1 MQAREIMTRPV
12 VRVGP
17 STPVREAVALLTE
30 HGVAALPVVDAD
42 CRVVGVFTEFDAL
55 RAEVAGNGLV
65 PAQRVSERMTTPAEV
80 VSLDTDARE
89 IARRMLG
96 DRLRSVPVVDDGV
109 LVGIVS
115 RRDVLRPL
123 VRGDDSIASRLL
135 ALLTDYSGHRNRWSV
150 EVLGGAV
157 TVRGEFGDEA
167 ERQVVRA
174 LARTVPGVVSIEL
187 GPRDAGLPSAVVE
200 VTP

>member
-1 MQAREIMTRPV
+1 MQAHEIMTRPV

-42 CRVVGVFTEFDAL
+42 SRVVGVFTESDAL
-55 RAEVAGNGLV
+55 RAETTENGFD
-65 PAQRVSERMTTPAEV
+65 PARRVRERMTTPVEV

-123 VRGDDSIASRLL
+123 VRGDDSIAARLL
-135 ALLTDYSGHRNRWSV
+135 ALLTDYSGHRDRWSV
-150 EVLGGAV
+150 EVIGGAV
-157 TVRGEFGDEA
+157 TIRGEFHDDA

-187 GPRDAGLPSAVVE
+187 GPQDAGRPAE
-200 VTP
+200 VAP